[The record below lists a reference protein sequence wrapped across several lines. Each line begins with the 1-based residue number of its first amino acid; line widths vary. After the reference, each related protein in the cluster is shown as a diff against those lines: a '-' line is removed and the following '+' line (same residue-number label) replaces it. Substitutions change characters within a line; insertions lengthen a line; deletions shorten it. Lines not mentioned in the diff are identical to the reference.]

1 MDLMQTELGKILNRA
16 RTLHTT
22 SLWLEVFKDG
32 VLKRQVLQWIQQDQ
46 LFEQGIDEDGDII
59 GTYSEFTELIN
70 PEKVAGSH
78 YTLFDTG
85 EFYRSMY
92 VVVLSDSIVI
102 EADPVKIDDNG
113 EKTNLFYEYGEGIV
127 GLTDENKQKLAEE
140 VANRFQLAI
149 TRLFS

>member
-22 SLWLEVFKDG
+22 SLWFEVFKDG

-46 LFEQGIDEDGDII
+46 LFKHGVDEDGDII

-102 EADPVKIDDNG
+102 EADPVKINEDG

-127 GLTDENKQKLAEE
+127 GLTDENKEKLAQE
-140 VANRFQLAI
+140 VATRFQIAI

>member
-1 MDLMQTELGKILNRA
+1 MDLMQTELGKLLNRA

-22 SLWLEVFKDG
+22 SLWHEVFKDG

-70 PEKVAGSH
+70 PEKVAGTH
-78 YTLFDTG
+78 FTLFDTG
-85 EFYRSMY
+85 EFYRSMF

-140 VANRFQLAI
+140 VATRFQIAI

>member
-1 MDLMQTELGKILNRA
+1 MDLMQTELGKLLNRA

-22 SLWLEVFKDG
+22 SLWHEVFKDG

-70 PEKVAGSH
+70 PEKVAGTH
-78 YTLFDTG
+78 FTLFDTG
-85 EFYRSMY
+85 EFYRSMF

-140 VANRFQLAI
+140 IAIRFQIAI

>member
-1 MDLMQTELGKILNRA
+1 MDLMQTELGKLLNRA

-22 SLWLEVFKDG
+22 SLWFEVFKDG

-46 LFEQGIDEDGDII
+46 LFKQGIDEDGEVI

-102 EADPVKIDDNG
+102 EADPVKIDEDG

-127 GLTDENKQKLAEE
+127 GLTDENKQKLAEQ
-140 VANRFQLAI
+140 VAIRFQSAV

>member
-1 MDLMQTELGKILNRA
+1 MQTELGKLLNRA

-22 SLWLEVFKDG
+22 SLWHEVFKDG

-70 PEKVAGSH
+70 PEKVAGTH
-78 YTLFDTG
+78 FTLFDTG
-85 EFYRSMY
+85 EFYRSMF

-127 GLTDENKQKLAEE
+127 GLNDENKQKLAEE
-140 VANRFQLAI
+140 VATRFQIAI

>member
-1 MDLMQTELGKILNRA
+1 MDLMQTELGKLLNRA

-22 SLWLEVFKDG
+22 SLWFEVFKDG

-46 LFEQGIDEDGDII
+46 LFKQGIDEDGEVI

-102 EADPVKIDDNG
+102 EADPVKIDEDG

-127 GLTDENKQKLAEE
+127 GLTDENKQKLAEQ
-140 VANRFQLAI
+140 VAVRFQSAV

>member
-140 VANRFQLAI
+140 VANRFQNAI